1 MGADAVLRVAGI
13 HKRFG
18 GVQALRGVSL
28 TVAPGERRAVIGP
41 NGAGKSTLFRIIS
54 GEMRPSA
61 GDVYFRS
68 RNITGFCPEGTAAL
82 GLSRTFQHSSLFGH
96 LTVEENAALA
106 VVAHRRGRWSPVR
119 PLACFRR
126 ELEQAREAL
135 AAVGLSEKAAMPA
148 SRLSH
153 GERRQLEI
161 AMALAQGPALLLLD
175 EPAAGLAG
183 AERARLLRLLRQLP
197 RDVTVLL
204 IEHDLDFAFDLAD
217 TATVLHMGE
226 VIGEGS
232 PERVREDPRVEAVY
246 IGRPPAAPG
255 SGRPSGAPPGEPVLE
270 AEGVRAGYGDAAVID
285 GVSLHVRRGE
295 LVALLGRN
303 GMGKTT
309 LLHALA
315 GFLRPRAG
323 RIAVEGRDVTGRT
336 PLELARAAVALVP
349 QGRRLFPDLT
359 VEEQLL
365 LGARP
370 GRWSLE
376 RVWDLFPRLR
386 ERRSLLATRLSGGE
400 QQMLAIARALL
411 RNPRVLVLD
420 EPSEGLSPLLV
431 RTLMD
436 VLGTLRDEGETILL
450 AEQNAAMALSVA
462 DRAYV
467 LERGRIV
474 HEDDAPSMARKPVLL
489 RRLLGV

>member
-1 MGADAVLRVAGI
+1 
-13 HKRFG
+13 
-18 GVQALRGVSL
+18 
-28 TVAPGERRAVIGP
+28 
-41 NGAGKSTLFRIIS
+41 
-54 GEMRPSA
+54 
-61 GDVYFRS
+61 
-68 RNITGFCPEGTAAL
+68 
-82 GLSRTFQHSSLFGH
+82 
-96 LTVEENAALA
+96 
-106 VVAHRRGRWSPVR
+106 
-119 PLACFRR
+119 
-126 ELEQAREAL
+126 
-135 AAVGLSEKAAMPA
+135 
-148 SRLSH
+148 
-153 GERRQLEI
+153 
-161 AMALAQGPALLLLD
+161 
-175 EPAAGLAG
+175 
-183 AERARLLRLLRQLP
+183 
-197 RDVTVLL
+197 
-204 IEHDLDFAFDLAD
+204 
-217 TATVLHMGE
+217 
-226 VIGEGS
+226 
-232 PERVREDPRVEAVY
+232 
-246 IGRPPAAPG
+246 
-255 SGRPSGAPPGEPVLE
+255 
-270 AEGVRAGYGDAAVID
+270 
-285 GVSLHVRRGE
+285 
-295 LVALLGRN
+295 
-303 GMGKTT
+303 KTT